1 MQVKLKSIH
10 EIIPKY
16 DHFVFDMDGV
26 FVLYSP
32 NLVDR
37 KSDYRVGSEG
47 SAAVD
52 QQWQISLFPH
62 EQLNPKPIG
71 LSR

>member
-1 MQVKLKSIH
+1 MQFNKEFQRECEIDREVNQTYLNLFMQVKLKSIH

-37 KSDYRVGSEG
+37 KLDY
-47 SAAVD
+47 
-52 QQWQISLFPH
+52 
-62 EQLNPKPIG
+62 
-71 LSR
+71 